1 MSKKKNALT
10 RFNFFLLGGGG
21 GVGAGRILPR
31 SQGFPLKVG
40 GAGKV
45 YITDSQSDQLPDGL
59 IAQSVEHCSGIAAVI
74 FQALISQ
81 LLKL

>member
-10 RFNFFLLGGGG
+10 RLNFFYWVEGG

-31 SQGFPLKVG
+31 SQGFPSKVG
-40 GAGKV
+40 GAGKG

-59 IAQSVEHCSGIAAVI
+59 IAQSVEHCSGIADQRS
-74 FQALISQ
+74 FFRL
-81 LLKL
+81 